1 MFALGVV
8 SVQFCVVNPT
18 AETYILDLLLLA
30 AAGLTV
36 CSATRER
43 EEKKTR

>member
-18 AETYILDLLLLA
+18 PETYILDLLLA

-43 EEKKTR
+43 KKKRDR